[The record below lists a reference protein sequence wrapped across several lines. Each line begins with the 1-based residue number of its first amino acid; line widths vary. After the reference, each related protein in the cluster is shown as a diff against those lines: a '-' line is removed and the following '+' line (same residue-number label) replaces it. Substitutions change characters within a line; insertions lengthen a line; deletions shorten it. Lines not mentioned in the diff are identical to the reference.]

1 MKPITAASTPP
12 DRIWL
17 AWLAAWAAVA
27 IGAGWQLATRHGA
40 RSSLAPLDLAL
51 LRYTVPALLLAPVW
65 WRHGL
70 LPGPDLSV
78 VRFTL
83 IVAGAGLPFGLLAM
97 VGASYAPATHMG
109 ALIPGL
115 SPLLTLLR
123 ASLLG
128 LGAMTRL
135 TTTTTV
141 TTMTTLTSTR
151 AVGAGVTLCGVLLVV
166 FPVLMVSTVN
176 TQSLILGDR
185 LFVAA
190 AVMWTA
196 YTLAFRGSRLQPLQ
210 AVSVISAYSALMVVP
225 LWLMAYVKGDTRL
238 LQAPAHEVALQFLM
252 QGVLA
257 GVVGLYVIGFAI
269 RGIGATRTAA
279 AGALVPVVVALGAWF
294 FLGEAMTAYLFLGS
308 VVTSLGVWLMLKAS
322 RNQ

>member
-12 DRIWL
+12 ARVWL

-27 IGAGWQLATRHGA
+27 IGAGWQLATRDGA

-97 VGASYAPATHMG
+97 VGASYAPAAHMG

-115 SPLLTLLR
+115 SPLLTLLG

-141 TTMTTLTSTR
+141 TTTTTLTSTR
-151 AVGAGVTLCGVLLVV
+151 AVGPGVTLCGVLLVV

-176 TQSLILGDR
+176 TQSLILGDG

-225 LWLMAYVKGDTRL
+225 LWLMACVKGDTRL
-238 LQAPAHEVALQFLM
+238 LQTPAEEVALQFLM
-252 QGVLA
+252 QGGFGGCSRPVCHWVCHPGNWRYPHRSRRRTGA
-257 GVVGLYVIGFAI
+257 GSG
-269 RGIGATRTAA
+269 GA
-279 AGALVPVVVALGAWF
+279 GCLVFSG
-294 FLGEAMTAYLFLGS
+294 
-308 VVTSLGVWLMLKAS
+308 
-322 RNQ
+322 